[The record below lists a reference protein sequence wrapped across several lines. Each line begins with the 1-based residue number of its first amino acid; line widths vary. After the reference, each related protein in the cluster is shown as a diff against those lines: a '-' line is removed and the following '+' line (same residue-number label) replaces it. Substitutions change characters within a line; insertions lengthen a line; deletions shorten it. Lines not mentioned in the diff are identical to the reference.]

1 MIVIPS
7 YKAAIYSSFGGGA
20 APTLRS
26 TVYVYGFFDREH
38 IVNRYDST
46 NLSVTTTARG
56 WFFR

>member
-7 YKAAIYSSFGGGA
+7 YKASIYASMPTGA
-20 APTLRS
+20 PPTLRS

-46 NLSVTTTARG
+46 TLSVTTTARG